1 MSKGKKEIIEV
12 RDPELSARTR
22 LEPTFEWV
30 AFPALTWAFYTL
42 GSASFADIT
51 SDIVKE
57 TTEPD
62 DIAVLAVLGPGM
74 WALKNIIELMQKGI
88 PLPILTEGG

>member
-1 MSKGKKEIIEV
+1 MSKGKKEIVEV

-30 AFPALTWAFYTL
+30 AFPAL
-42 GSASFADIT
+42 
-51 SDIVKE
+51 
-57 TTEPD
+57 PD